1 MFTNFAKSPSVSL
14 AKALSNKRV
23 HALRLASVRKHHGF
37 KSNLPS
43 NHIGALVDVGDAVH
57 EALDT
62 SEALTHD
69 GLGIVA
75 IVEILCH
82 ILYN

>member
-1 MFTNFAKSPSVSL
+1 MSL
-14 AKALSNKRV
+14 AKALVNYKVNDNWLACVRR
-23 HALRLASVRKHHGF
+23 HHFFALD
-37 KSNLPS
+37 LPS
-43 NHIGALVDVGDAVH
+43 DHVGSLVDVGDAVH

-62 SEALTHD
+62 REALAHD

-75 IVEILCH
+75 VVQILCH